1 VLTVLPRSHH
11 DIVDY
16 LRREFRSNRA
26 GSPLALES
34 LPPGRSFAGGAIGR
48 EFGLHPAHASRV
60 DDVLI
65 RLGIALDNDDGT
77 VVIAGVCLAS
87 LRRVFETASVLFC
100 ALLDYTLAEASA
112 RSELLEH
119 SHAILCALEADDARA
134 SASITDWVGLLDVL
148 ETWCRNPL
156 LRTLIADVRLQ
167 MAFFVRPF
175 LDDLVCDGCT
185 IGLVIMSDGIRD
197 NDALI
202 AVEGFQLMWRAID
215 HELARLAE
223 SKYPPAR
230 AMAHGA
236 WSAGSAHA
244 RYAAIRDRSRGGSA
258 G

>member
-1 VLTVLPRSHH
+1 VLTVLPLSHH

-16 LRREFRSNRA
+16 LRREFRANRS

-48 EFGLHPAHASRV
+48 EFGLHPTHAPRV

-65 RLGIALDNDDGT
+65 RLGIASDNDDGT

-100 ALLDYTLAEASA
+100 AVLDYTLAEASA

-119 SHAILCALEADDARA
+119 SHAILCALEADGARA

-148 ETWCRNPL
+148 EAWCRNPL
-156 LRTLIADVRLQ
+156 LRTLIA
-167 MAFFVRPF
+167 
-175 LDDLVCDGCT
+175 DLVCDGCT

-197 NDALI
+197 NDPLI
-202 AVEGFQLMWRAID
+202 AVEGFQLMWRALD
-215 HELARLAE
+215 NELGRMVELTDDEARTV
-223 SKYPPAR
+223 
-230 AMAHGA
+230 AHGA
-236 WSAGSAHA
+236 RSEGGPTLGFAE
-244 RYAAIRDRSRGGSA
+244 IRHPR
-258 G
+258 